1 MTSIDLKRVFET
13 IPPKRM
19 ESGDWDRYL
28 YIRPQ
33 VHILPFLPG
42 EDMVGRSHRQALNQ
56 QASSQ
61 QTANLLAL

>member
-28 YIRPQ
+28 YIS
-33 VHILPFLPG
+33 VH
-42 EDMVGRSHRQALNQ
+42 R
-56 QASSQ
+56 
-61 QTANLLAL
+61 